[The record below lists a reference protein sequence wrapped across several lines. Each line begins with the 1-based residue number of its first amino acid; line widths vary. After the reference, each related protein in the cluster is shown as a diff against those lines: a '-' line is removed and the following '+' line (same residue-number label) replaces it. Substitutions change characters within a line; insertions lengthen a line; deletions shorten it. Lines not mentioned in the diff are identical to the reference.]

1 MTRWVPLG
9 IVLVA
14 LGLLAIRWPGSS
26 SAAQPQPRAVHT
38 ADLFTTSHSCL
49 ACHNGLTTPTGED
62 VSIGFN
68 WRASMMANS
77 ARDPYWQAAVRR
89 ETMDHPEAAAAIE
102 DECSKCHMPMA
113 RYAAN
118 AGGGLGTVFEHL
130 PIGSA
135 STPADLLAA
144 DGVSCALCH
153 QITDEGLGTEAS
165 LTGNFRIDTERPD
178 GERAVFGPFEIED
191 NRIRLMQST
200 TGFRQTEA
208 SHIQDSELCATC
220 HTLITHALGPDGEVI
235 GELPE
240 QTPYQEW
247 LASDYRTQ
255 QSCQDCHMPE
265 VEAPAPIS
273 SVLGEERE
281 GLSRHSF
288 RGGNAFMLR
297 MLQRYRSEL
306 GVEALPQE
314 LELAARDAQEH
325 LEKES
330 ARVRIE
336 RARIEAGR
344 IEAEVV
350 IESLAGHKLPTAYP
364 SRRVWLE
371 LTVRDAGGAVLFQ
384 SGALGP
390 DGQIEGNDNDA
401 DPRAYEPHYEAI
413 TEAGEV
419 QIYESILVDSTDAV
433 TTGLLHGVRYV
444 KDNRLLPTGFD
455 KGCRRAGHR
464 GPRARR
470 RGRGLRCRRGS
481 GPLLGGSGRGARP
494 AHRGGGPLVSVHRIS
509 LGRKPAPLRRP
520 GNPALRRLLRCDG
533 FGLRD
538 RDGARRGLGQR
549 PLSDSARIHRLAPDH
564 RHLHL
569 DLVRGGLAGIG

>member
-9 IVLVA
+9 IVLGA
-14 LGLLAIRWPGSS
+14 LGLLAMRSPGPSA
-26 SAAQPQPRAVHT
+26 AAQPESSAVHAA
-38 ADLFTTSHSCL
+38 ADLFTTSQSCL

-62 VSIGFN
+62 VSIGFD

-89 ETMDHPEAAAAIE
+89 ETMDHPEAGAAIE

-113 RYAAN
+113 RYQAN

-247 LASDYRTQ
+247 LASDYRTS

-265 VEAPAPIS
+265 VETPTPIS

-297 MLQRYRSEL
+297 MLQRYRTEL

-336 RARIEAGR
+336 GARIEAGR
-344 IEAEVV
+344 LEAEVV

-455 KGCRRAGHR
+455 KAAAGPDIAVHGRAGADADFAAGGDRVRYSVDLAGER
-464 GPRARR
+464 GPLTVEVALWYQSIGYRWAENLRPYDAPETRRFVGYYEAMASASGIAMARA
-470 RGRGLRCRRGS
+470 
-481 GPLLGGSGRGARP
+481 A
-494 AHRGGGPLVSVHRIS
+494 VSVS
-509 LGRKPAPLRRP
+509 AP
-520 GNPALRRLLRCDG
+520 
-533 FGLRD
+533 
-538 RDGARRGLGQR
+538 
-549 PLSDSARIHRLAPDH
+549 
-564 RHLHL
+564 
-569 DLVRGGLAGIG
+569 

>member
-1 MTRWVPLG
+1 MIRWVPLG
-9 IVLVA
+9 IVLGA
-14 LGLLAIRWPGSS
+14 LGLLAIRSPGSS
-26 SAAQPQPRAVHT
+26 AAAQPEPRALHT

-49 ACHNGLTTPTGED
+49 ACHNGLTTAIGED
-62 VSIGFN
+62 VSIGFD

-89 ETMDHPEAAAAIE
+89 ETMDHPAAAAAIE

-113 RYAAN
+113 RYQASAA
-118 AGGGLGTVFEHL
+118 GGLGTVFEHL
-130 PIGSA
+130 PIRSA
-135 STPADLLAA
+135 STPQDLLAA

-165 LTGNFRIDTERPD
+165 LTGNFRIDTTRPD

-191 NRIRLMQST
+191 DRIRLMQST

-220 HTLITHALGPDGEVI
+220 HTLITQALGPDGEVV

-247 LASDYRTQ
+247 LASDYRTR
-255 QSCQDCHMPE
+255 QSCQDCHMPV
-265 VEAPAPIS
+265 VETPTPIS

-314 LELAARDAQEH
+314 LELAARDAERH
-325 LEKES
+325 LEEDS
-330 ARVRIE
+330 ARIRIE
-336 RARIEAGR
+336 GLRIEESR
-344 IEAEVV
+344 LEAEVHV
-350 IESLAGHKLPTAYP
+350 ENLAGHKLPTAYP

-371 LTVRDAGGAVLFQ
+371 VTVRDAEGMALFR
-384 SGALGP
+384 SGALAA
-390 DGQIEGNDNDA
+390 DGRIEGNDNDA
-401 DPRAYEPHYEAI
+401 DPRAYEPHHEAI
-413 TEAGEV
+413 TAAGEV
-419 QIYESILVDSTDAV
+419 QIYESILVDRTDAV
-433 TTGLLHGVRYV
+433 TTGLLQGVRYV

-455 KGCRRAGHR
+455 KATAGPDIAVHGRARADADFAAGGDRVRYSVELAGAR
-464 GPRARR
+464 GPLTVEAALWYQSIGYRWAENLRPYDAPEPRR
-470 RGRGLRCRRGS
+470 FVGYYEAMASAS
-481 GPLLGGSGRGARP
+481 GVVMAQD
-494 AHRGGGPLVSVHRIS
+494 AVS
-509 LGRKPAPLRRP
+509 
-520 GNPALRRLLRCDG
+520 
-533 FGLRD
+533 
-538 RDGARRGLGQR
+538 
-549 PLSDSARIHRLAPDH
+549 
-564 RHLHL
+564 L
-569 DLVRGGLAGIG
+569 DVP

>member
-1 MTRWVPLG
+1 MIRWVPLG
-9 IVLVA
+9 IVLGA
-14 LGLLAIRWPGSS
+14 LGLLVIRSPGF
-26 SAAQPQPRAVHT
+26 SAAAQSEPRAVHT

-49 ACHNGLTTPTGED
+49 ACHNGLTTATGED

-113 RYAAN
+113 RYQAN
-118 AGGGLGTVFEHL
+118 VGGGLGTVFEHL

-135 STPADLLAA
+135 STPQDLLAA

-247 LASDYRTQ
+247 LASDYRTR

-265 VEAPAPIS
+265 VETPTPIS

-297 MLQRYRSEL
+297 MLQRYRTEL

-330 ARVRIE
+330 ARCPDRGCAD
-336 RARIEAGR
+336 RSG
-344 IEAEVV
+344 
-350 IESLAGHKLPTAYP
+350 P
-364 SRRVWLE
+364 SR
-371 LTVRDAGGAVLFQ
+371 
-384 SGALGP
+384 S
-390 DGQIEGNDNDA
+390 
-401 DPRAYEPHYEAI
+401 
-413 TEAGEV
+413 
-419 QIYESILVDSTDAV
+419 
-433 TTGLLHGVRYV
+433 
-444 KDNRLLPTGFD
+444 
-455 KGCRRAGHR
+455 
-464 GPRARR
+464 
-470 RGRGLRCRRGS
+470 
-481 GPLLGGSGRGARP
+481 
-494 AHRGGGPLVSVHRIS
+494 
-509 LGRKPAPLRRP
+509 
-520 GNPALRRLLRCDG
+520 
-533 FGLRD
+533 
-538 RDGARRGLGQR
+538 
-549 PLSDSARIHRLAPDH
+549 
-564 RHLHL
+564 
-569 DLVRGGLAGIG
+569 

>member
-1 MTRWVPLG
+1 MRSP
-9 IVLVA
+9 
-14 LGLLAIRWPGSS
+14 GLSA
-26 SAAQPQPRAVHT
+26 AAQPEPRAVHT

-49 ACHNGLTTPTGED
+49 ACHNGLTAPSGED
-62 VSIGFN
+62 VSIGFD

-89 ETMDHPEAAAAIE
+89 ETMDHPAAAAAIE

-113 RYAAN
+113 RYQASAA
-118 AGGGLGTVFEHL
+118 GGLGTVFEHL
-130 PIGSA
+130 PIRSA
-135 STPADLLAA
+135 STPQDLLAA

-165 LTGNFRIDTERPD
+165 LTGNFRIDTTRPD

-191 NRIRLMQST
+191 DRIRLMQST

-220 HTLITHALGPDGEVI
+220 HTLITQALGPDGGVV

-247 LASDYRTQ
+247 LASDYRTR
-255 QSCQDCHMPE
+255 QSCQDCHMPV
-265 VEAPAPIS
+265 VETPTPIS

-314 LELAARDAQEH
+314 LELAARDAERH
-325 LEKES
+325 LEEDS
-330 ARVRIE
+330 ARIRIE
-336 RARIEAGR
+336 GLRIEEGRLEAGVHV
-344 IEAEVV
+344 EN
-350 IESLAGHKLPTAYP
+350 LAGHKLPTAYP

-371 LTVRDAGGAVLFQ
+371 VTVRDAEGMALFR
-384 SGALGP
+384 SGALAA
-390 DGQIEGNDNDA
+390 DGRIEGNDNDA
-401 DPRAYEPHYEAI
+401 DPRAYEPHHEAI
-413 TEAGEV
+413 TAAGEV
-419 QIYESILVDSTDAV
+419 QIYESILVDRTDSTV
-433 TTGLLHGVRYV
+433 TTARADADFGLLQGVRYV

-455 KGCRRAGHR
+455 KATAGPDIAVHGSARADADFAAGGDRVRYSVELAGAR
-464 GPRARR
+464 GPLTVEAALWYQSIGYRWAEN
-470 RGRGLRCRRGS
+470 LRPYDAPEPQRFVGYYEAMASAS
-481 GPLLGGSGRGARP
+481 GVVMAQD
-494 AHRGGGPLVSVHRIS
+494 AVS
-509 LGRKPAPLRRP
+509 
-520 GNPALRRLLRCDG
+520 
-533 FGLRD
+533 
-538 RDGARRGLGQR
+538 
-549 PLSDSARIHRLAPDH
+549 
-564 RHLHL
+564 L
-569 DLVRGGLAGIG
+569 DVP